1 MAAITLLVLATE
13 NPSTW
18 LRAGTESTEKNS
30 HELTRMGQPP
40 NNLIADCADCTDFI
54 SHEDAK
60 AQNQRRKPES

>member
-1 MAAITLLVLATE
+1 MAAITLLVLA
-13 NPSTW
+13 
-18 LRAGTESTEKNS
+18 TESTEKNS

-60 AQNQRRKPES
+60 AQREKDARCWILDTRKLVNG